1 MKRKPLYSRA
11 SRRRSG
17 SSLSDEGTPIAWSFE
32 EEQGPS
38 LVVEIWRKTR
48 SFASRHDRSLP
59 AIAAVLVAVGLFGAW
74 QWFHPGPTA
83 LTQWDIDNAV
93 KYTLSN
99 TPPGPAETT
108 VAAATVGPSV
118 VRVDGFLSP
127 EHAAQQAKAEAA
139 EARKNHLKIAPLPP
153 PKASDGKDAEKEKDE
168 HPDSTGTGVVIDDK
182 GSILTNYHVA
192 GSQAKL
198 RVTFAD
204 GTESIGILI
213 GAQPNNDLAAIRAA
227 VLPDD
232 LQPATMAPSG
242 TLNPGDEVVA
252 IGFPFGI
259 GPSVSDGVVSGLH
272 RSFEDE
278 HNRLL
283 TELIQF
289 DAAANPGN
297 SGGPLINA
305 NGEVVGIVTAILNPS
320 GSRTFAGIGFAM
332 PIETAAST
340 VGENPL

>member
-1 MKRKPLYSRA
+1 VSKRRPLYSR
-11 SRRRSG
+11 SGKPRSG
-17 SSLSDEGTPIAWSFE
+17 G
-32 EEQGPS
+32 G
-38 LVVEIWRKTR
+38 V
-48 SFASRHDRSLP
+48 SFATLP
-59 AIAAVLVAVGLFGAW
+59 ALQPIYLAEPETRGPALRQRLVDWWGRVYQKHQGKWLIAASALVGLIIVG
-74 QWFHPGPTA
+74 GYD
-83 LTQWDIDNAV
+83 LTRPVIPRVSDQDF
-93 KYTLSN
+93 
-99 TPPGPAETT
+99 
-108 VAAATVGPSV
+108 AAAVNDVVSHRDRPPSIASIAYATVIPSV
-118 VRVDGFLSP
+118 VRVAGYSASGWPASND
-127 EHAAQQAKAEAA
+127 KWT
-139 EARKNHLKIAPLPP
+139 ARLWLQPWF
-153 PKASDGKDAEKEKDE
+153 DAIDK
-168 HPDSTGTGVVIDDK
+168 PATIGTGVVIDDK

-213 GAQPNNDLAAIRAA
+213 GAQPDNDLAAIRAA
-227 VLPDD
+227 VMPDD
-232 LQPATMAPSG
+232 LQPATMASSG

-259 GPSVSDGVVSGLH
+259 GPSVSDGIVSGLH

-332 PIETAAST
+332 PIEAAASA